1 MRRVVDAGKQGRIWT
16 TLAPDDVAAALGE
29 ERSRIV
35 SALGYLDDQG
45 LVELQPA
52 EPRQRYAV
60 LAVPDDSAVLAGEML
75 ARFERRE
82 RAEIDRL
89 QRVLALVTADEC
101 QVRQLVAYF
110 GEERAEPCGHC
121 SYCLAGRSAMPP
133 ATATPEPATLVAPA
147 RLPALQAEHADALGQ
162 PRQLARFLCGLT
174 SPATTRAKLSRHEL
188 YGILAAHRF
197 SDVLAFCNS
206 TDGT

>member
-1 MRRVVDAGKQGRIWT
+1 MWT
-16 TLAPDDVAAALGE
+16 TLAPDEVAAALGE

-35 SALGYLDDQG
+35 SALGYLEDQG

-60 LAVPDDSAVLAGEML
+60 LADPDDRAALAGEML

-82 RAEIDRL
+82 RAEIERI

-101 QVRQLVAYF
+101 QVRELVAYF

-121 SYCLAGRSAMPP
+121 SHCLSGQRRACRPRPRLP
-133 ATATPEPATLVAPA
+133 APETVVAPA
-147 RLPALQAEHADALGQ
+147 RLAGPAGRARRTRSVSRGSSRASCAGSRARPRRARSSRATSSTARWRRTASPPCSRFCGSADD
-162 PRQLARFLCGLT
+162 T
-174 SPATTRAKLSRHEL
+174 
-188 YGILAAHRF
+188 
-197 SDVLAFCNS
+197 
-206 TDGT
+206 